1 MTSPQAPVTPGA
13 ATLPS
18 GLSSKS
24 RRQRRWSLALAGVLL
39 ILGSGMVFLLV
50 FVNAGDREPVLAIA
64 REVPAGQVISGA
76 DLQIVRVGADPGVST
91 IREARRSDVVG
102 QTAAVDLIPGTLL
115 VEDQLGEPV
124 ALAAGDSIVGLA
136 LIGGERA
143 VDRKRVASGKGVSGR
158 VALGGGRL

>member
-64 REVPAGQVISGA
+64 SELPAGQVISGA
-76 DLQIVRVGADPGVST
+76 DMQIVRVGGDPGEIGRASC
-91 IREARRSDVVG
+91 RE
-102 QTAAVDLIPGTLL
+102 
-115 VEDQLGEPV
+115 
-124 ALAAGDSIVGLA
+124 
-136 LIGGERA
+136 
-143 VDRKRVASGKGVSGR
+143 SG
-158 VALGGGRL
+158 

>member
-1 MTSPQAPVTPGA
+1 MRIMDCSSDVCSSDLGVRVEVPTPTAASDSQNERLPNPMTSPQAPVTPGA

-91 IREARRSDVVG
+91 ISEARRS
-102 QTAAVDLIPGTLL
+102 
-115 VEDQLGEPV
+115 
-124 ALAAGDSIVGLA
+124 
-136 LIGGERA
+136 
-143 VDRKRVASGKGVSGR
+143 
-158 VALGGGRL
+158 